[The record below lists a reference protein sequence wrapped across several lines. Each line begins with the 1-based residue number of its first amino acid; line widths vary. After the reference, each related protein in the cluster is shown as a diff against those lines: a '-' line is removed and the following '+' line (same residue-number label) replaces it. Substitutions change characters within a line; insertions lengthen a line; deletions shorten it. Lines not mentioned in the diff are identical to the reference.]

1 MMKSVIK
8 TLVLLCGLFASA
20 QSTYKGSLVD
30 ENRNAVAFANVIL
43 LSLPDSTLIKGAISN
58 EKGIFELSNAEKLS
72 QLALKITHL
81 EYKEKVLP
89 VNSFNFGEISLEKV
103 TNELGEVVVSAS
115 KPIMKQQGTAII
127 TDIATS
133 KLKNLPKTEMLLNFL
148 PGVTTSYTGGG
159 YEVFGKGN
167 PVFYINNRKVHNIDE
182 VNRLSPKDIETIEL
196 ETQPG
201 AEFDN
206 SVGAIIRI
214 KLKKK
219 QGDGFSGSIFAD
231 NQFLERG
238 IHNNLGSNLNY
249 RKGKTDIF
257 VEGNFFLS
265 HHQISDSFNEFS
277 VKNTAQS
284 QIFSEEKHIN
294 NQKNFYGRL
303 GLNHEFNE
311 SHSAGVSLKYR
322 HEPISGRSFAEQK
335 FQIFQNQILTNEILT
350 NYIHDNKD
358 RKYTANAYYE
368 GQISKTIKLQTDVDY
383 IASFSNFKTDISEKN
398 TLTPH
403 ENFVHTNSEA
413 HSHWAGFKTTLTQ
426 EFGKLRVSYGTE
438 MSHLSR
444 EDFYQNSVL
453 NAPQVGNKEIR
464 SSGFASA
471 TYPIKK
477 VNVKAGIRY
486 EYADFQY
493 FEDQIKQETKS
504 RLYKNWLPNVSVAF
518 PWGKTL
524 LSWSYQKRIERPYF
538 HQLSGYAQYE
548 NLFLYNIGNPYL
560 LPSLTDEMSV
570 LASYKNLS
578 ASLVASHHHHAYF
591 KYYQPSLSN
600 PTLIEQTI
608 RNYDDFQSLKL
619 VLSAHH
625 TIGKWTPKLSFTGA
639 KQFADDIFYKNELI
653 YQINLQ
659 NNIQLSEKWLL
670 LLYADY
676 FSKGSNHLNYNEKP
690 FGGVHL
696 GFAGNFFNNSLT
708 IFVVAQ
714 DVFDTFQMYNNIEN
728 QYVQF
733 RSYQD
738 NSGMR
743 CLKFGLQYHFNP
755 TRNKY
760 KGQGNEENRL

>member
-1 MMKSVIK
+1 MRK
-8 TLVLLCGLFASA
+8 TIIFFMLLCGFWATA
-20 QSTYKGSLVD
+20 QTTIKGSLVD
-30 ENRNAVAFANVIL
+30 ENRKPVPSANVIL
-43 LSLPDSTLIKGAISN
+43 LSLPDSTLVKGAISN
-58 EKGIFELSNAEKLS
+58 DKGVFEFLNVTNLN

-103 TNELGEVVVSAS
+103 TNELGEVVVSAT

-167 PVFYINNRKVHNIDE
+167 PIFFINNRRAYDIDE
-182 VNRLSPKDIETIEL
+182 VNRLSPQDIESIEL

-219 QGDGFSGSIFAD
+219 QGDGLSGSIFVD

-238 IHNNLGSNLNY
+238 IHNNFGSNLNY

-257 VEGNFFLS
+257 VEGNFFFNHNHIAYRS
-265 HHQISDSFNEFS
+265 NEFS
-277 VKNTAQS
+277 VKNNSQS
-284 QIFSEEKHIN
+284 QIFSEKKHRDNRKIL
-294 NQKNFYGRL
+294 YGKL

-311 SHSAGVSLKYR
+311 SHSVGASLKYR

-368 GQISKTIKLQTDVDY
+368 GKISEKIKLQTDVDY
-383 IASFSNFKTDISEKN
+383 IASFSNFQAGISEKN
-398 TLTPH
+398 TLTSH
-403 ENFVHTNSEA
+403 ENWVHTDSEA
-413 HSHWAGFKTTLTQ
+413 QSHWVGFKTTLTQ
-426 EFGKLRVSYGTE
+426 ELGKLRVSYGTE
-438 MSHLSR
+438 MSHLLR
-444 EDFYQNSVL
+444 DDFYKNSVL
-453 NAPQVGNKEIR
+453 SAPLVGNKEIR

-477 VNVKAGIRY
+477 ANIKAGIRY

-493 FEDQIKQETKS
+493 FENEIKSETKS
-504 RLYKNWLPNVSVAF
+504 RLYKNWLPSASVAF
-518 PWGKTL
+518 PWDKTL
-524 LSWSYQKRIERPYF
+524 LSLSYQKKIERPAFY
-538 HQLSGYAQYE
+538 QLGDYSQYE
-548 NLFLYNIGNPYL
+548 NLFLYNSGNPYL

-578 ASLVASHHHHAYF
+578 ASVVFSHYHKAFFEDYRPF
-591 KYYQPSLSN
+591 APN
-600 PTLIEQTI
+600 PNVIEKII

-625 TIGKWTPKLSFTGA
+625 TIGKWTPKLIFTGA
-639 KQFADDIFYKNELI
+639 KQFAEGVFHRNDFI

-659 NNIQLSEKWLL
+659 NNIQLSQKWLL

-676 FSKGSNHLNYNEKP
+676 FSKGSNRLSYNEKP

-708 IFVVAQ
+708 IFAVVQ
-714 DVFDTFQMYNNIEN
+714 DAFDTFQMYNIVEN
-728 QYVQF
+728 QYIKT

-743 CLKFGLQYHFNP
+743 CFKIGLQYHFNP